1 MKMTRKNF
9 TNHEANQKSFS
20 ANEMLGNKAMNQLKG
35 GSRSETEPV
44 EDVMEKGTPVTSSTS
59 IAKPSSV

>member
-20 ANEMLGNKAMNQLKG
+20 ANEMLANTAMNQIKG
-35 GSRSETEPV
+35 GKAETEPV
-44 EDVMEKGTPVTSSTS
+44 EDVMEKGTPATSSTT
-59 IAKPSSV
+59 IAKPTSV